1 MTSTDRPR
9 CGARKK
15 SGGTCDAWPVKGSAR
30 CHYHGGS
37 SPQVKA
43 RIDRDRRQAEIVR
56 ALGGVPA
63 ENVDPAEALLQLVSQ
78 KWAEV
83 QWLRAIVQAHTVDAD
98 TEAARGEDVEHS
110 PLVWSKTKHEV
121 GTGPEGPIDKAVYDQ
136 APSVWW
142 SQLRRAEDQL
152 KDYTTAALRAGV
164 ERRQIELQEA
174 QALQI
179 AQAIHRILDQ
189 LHLTQEQARRVPD
202 VVPGV
207 LRQLPT
213 EPTTQEGTA

>member
-1 MTSTDRPR
+1 MSDHPR
-9 CGARKK
+9 CGAKTRA
-15 SGGTCDAWPVKGSAR
+15 GTPCKLAPLKGATR
-30 CHYHGGS
+30 CKRHGGA
-37 SPQVKA
+37 SPNAQAKA
-43 RIDRDRRQAEIVR
+43 AQRRRQAEIVR
-56 ALGGVPA
+56 TLGEVPA
-63 ENVDPAEALLQLVSQ
+63 ENIDPAEALLQLVSQ
-78 KWAEV
+78 KWAET
-83 QWLRAIVQAHTVDAD
+83 QWLRQIVQAHTIDAD

-189 LHLTQEQARRVPD
+189 LQLTQEQARRVPD